1 MEMNKVLNS
10 WQKLLQYNKKK
21 KFQTCQALTFYQ
33 VEIAIY
39 E

>member
-21 KFQTCQALTFYQ
+21 KILDMSSSNILSGGNSYL
-33 VEIAIY
+33 
-39 E
+39 

>member
-21 KFQTCQALTFYQ
+21 FLDMSSSNILSGGNSYL
-33 VEIAIY
+33 
-39 E
+39 